1 MLIII
6 FPIGL
11 LLLHEFRWP
20 CVFHMCRLNF
30 ASSYRNISFC
40 IAHAGEE
47 SGRNIFAKRGE
58 FRGTRGSMAMAEGI
72 RCRPYFSLALL
83 LHFGYIC

>member
-6 FPIGL
+6 YAIG

-20 CVFHMCRLNF
+20 CVFHMIWLNF
-30 ASSYRNISFC
+30 ASFYWSHVYCTVSCC

-58 FRGTRGSMAMAEGI
+58 FRGTRGRMAMAEGI
-72 RCRPYFSLALL
+72 HCCPYFL
-83 LHFGYIC
+83 C